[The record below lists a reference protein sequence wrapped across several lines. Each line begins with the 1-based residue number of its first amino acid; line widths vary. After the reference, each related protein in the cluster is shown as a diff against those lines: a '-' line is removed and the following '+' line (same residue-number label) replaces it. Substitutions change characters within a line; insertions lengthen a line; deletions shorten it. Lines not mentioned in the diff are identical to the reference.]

1 MDVHPVVERVGN
13 FNDGALA
20 HAVDEKV
27 GLRVEQNGALE
38 LIGPVVV
45 MREPP
50 KACLNAADDDGGFFV
65 ALADQIAVDR
75 HSVVRALSHEAA
87 GRVCVNLP
95 VMAGDGI
102 VVHHRVHVAAAD
114 QKAEPGLAQDGDGI
128 GIFPVRLRD
137 DADLVAVGLQNTRD
151 DRVSKRRMID
161 IRVADDIDK
170 VALRPAAGFHIGFV
184 DGQKFCHM
192 VLPLCGLRPR
202 CFLFYLPWPG
212 MASVLLA
219 LHASLSG
226 FRPHSS

>member
-27 GLRVEQNGALE
+27 GLRVEQNRALE

-87 GRVCVNLP
+87 GRVCVSFS

-114 QKAEPGLAQDGDGI
+114 QKAEPRLAQDGDGI
-128 GIFPVRLRD
+128 WIFPVRLGD
-137 DADLVAVGLQNTRD
+137 DTDLVAVG
-151 DRVSKRRMID
+151 
-161 IRVADDIDK
+161 
-170 VALRPAAGFHIGFV
+170 F
-184 DGQKFCHM
+184 
-192 VLPLCGLRPR
+192 
-202 CFLFYLPWPG
+202 
-212 MASVLLA
+212 
-219 LHASLSG
+219 
-226 FRPHSS
+226 